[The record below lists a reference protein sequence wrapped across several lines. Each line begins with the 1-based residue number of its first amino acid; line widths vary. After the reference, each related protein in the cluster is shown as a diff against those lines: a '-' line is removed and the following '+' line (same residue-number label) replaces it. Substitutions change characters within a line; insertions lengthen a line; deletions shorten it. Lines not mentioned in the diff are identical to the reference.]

1 MKKNVSGFSL
11 IGFSNQD
18 SINAYLSERL
28 SGTLTYRNSKFPR
41 IKKGEKGAVHKRS
54 YLGSLFCRI
63 ILARLGMKNVC
74 IRALTENHA
83 QQIINYDFDV
93 TTLNE
98 QDIINIRSDIAD
110 KTRLQYYKELKP
122 YLFWILKKK
131 ERIEKDLERID
142 KNLRKIQ
149 VQYEDVLS
157 ALEVIDISIT
167 NPIPKIFLTR
177 AEILQ
182 VGDVLL
188 RYGGKNSLR
197 YYTMWMLSS
206 FTGVR
211 PEEML
216 DLRFEYFDLN
226 ELGEMEVDNNGY
238 GRLYIPKHASK
249 MEVSPSHRLY
259 GTLIVPSVVKVL
271 NAYFRAVYE
280 QTGYLGTGF
289 VFPKLINIPPN
300 TRSIEELKL
309 NTYTPWI
316 QRFSGLFTF
325 LPVKKREHI
334 NLKTG
339 RRSMN
344 NLIRNH
350 TALNNPHLNEFDRY
364 SAALIHMRHAGDK
377 DVNTANYT
385 DQLSFDKYLE
395 IVDRALNFP
404 WNQDELDEWEKS
416 MYSYN
421 NSSRIEVLSN
431 LNPTVRENAE
441 NVKETLIDLQNQ
453 YKQLQQRKPKEM
465 TTREY
470 LKTKRD
476 LEAKIKITEKNQYK

>member
-1 MKKNVSGFSL
+1 MKRVSGFSL
-11 IGFSNQD
+11 IGASNQR
-18 SINAYLSERL
+18 SINDYLSERL
-28 SGTLTYRNSKFPR
+28 SGIFTYRNSKFPR
-41 IKKGEKGAVHKRS
+41 IKKGEKGAALKRS
-54 YLGSLFCRI
+54 NLSSLLSRI
-63 ILARLGMKNVC
+63 ILARLGVTKVC
-74 IRALTENHA
+74 IRTLTENHA
-83 QQIINYDFDV
+83 QQIKNYDFDIS
-93 TTLNE
+93 TLNE

-110 KTRLQYYKELKP
+110 KTRLRYYKELKP
-122 YLFWILKKK
+122 YLYWILKKK
-131 ERIEKDLERID
+131 ERIEKDSESID

-157 ALEVIDISIT
+157 ALEVTDISIT

-177 AEILQ
+177 TEILQ

-226 ELGEMEVDNNGY
+226 ELGEIEVDTNGY
-238 GRLYIPKHASK
+238 GRLHIPKHASK

-271 NAYFRAVYE
+271 NAYFRDVYE
-280 QTGYLGTGF
+280 QTGYIGKGF
-289 VFPKLINIPPN
+289 VFPKLINNPSG
-300 TRSIEELKL
+300 TRSIEDLKL

-316 QRFSGLFTF
+316 QKFSGLFTF
-325 LPVKKREHI
+325 LPFKKREHI

-344 NLIRNH
+344 NIIRNH
-350 TALNNPHLNEFDRY
+350 TALNNPYLNEFDRY
-364 SAALIHMRHAGDK
+364 SVALIHMRHAGDK

-404 WNQDELDEWEKS
+404 WNLEKLDEWEKS
-416 MYSYN
+416 MYAYSN
-421 NSSRIEVLSN
+421 QSRIEVPSN
-431 LNPTVRENAE
+431 LNHTLHDNAE
-441 NVKETLIDLQNQ
+441 NVNETLIELQNK

-476 LEAKIKITEKNQYK
+476 LEAKIKITERNKNM